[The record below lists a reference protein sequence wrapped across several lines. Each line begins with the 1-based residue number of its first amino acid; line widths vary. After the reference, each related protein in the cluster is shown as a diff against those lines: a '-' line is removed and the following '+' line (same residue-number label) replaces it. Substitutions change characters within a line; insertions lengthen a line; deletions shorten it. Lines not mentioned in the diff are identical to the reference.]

1 MSCGCNNNDDSN
13 LPAKMNGTEV
23 TVLSGT
29 NHTQSPR
36 ANEGSGAES
45 SNSGAITVIVA
56 AILLATIVGFTARS

>member
-1 MSCGCNNNDDSN
+1 MSCGCNNSDDSN

-29 NHTQSPR
+29 NDAQSPR

-56 AILLATIVGFTARS
+56 AILLATIAGFTARS